1 MRDKVREYAET
12 LSRSDLSI
20 TDDVDAIEDAFVR
33 CLKKMLDGI
42 DIRHIYTE
50 LAWST
55 KSLNSQ
61 QGYAV
66 FAAVNIFAMMWRELK
81 STYGIDELVKKI
93 EKMK

>member
-33 CLKKMLDGI
+33 CLKKMLDDS

-61 QGYAV
+61 QGHAV
-66 FAAVNIFAMMWRELK
+66 FSAVNIFAMMWRELK
-81 STYGIDELVKKI
+81 ATYGLDDLVKQI
-93 EKMK
+93 EAL